1 MKEALYNKESVNY
14 IIKEMKKEI
23 EILNNIKKPDH
34 PIKREKK
41 YWEDP
46 YLRTLDLERLIVN
59 FNYKLFN
66 YL

>member
-1 MKEALYNKESVNY
+1 MKMYNKESVNY